1 MFSIRSVLSVGL
13 MTLISRALGFVRE
26 MLIAHWFGTSA
37 EADAWFVAQRLPNLF
52 RRLFA
57 EGAFNSAFVPMFA
70 GRLEQGGQAEARE
83 FAERV
88 LASMLAFMMLLT
100 VIAEICMPLL
110 ILVFAPGFYK
120 DHDKFALTVLLTS
133 ICFPYLLFMF
143 LAALFGGILNSLHHF
158 GHAAAAPI
166 LLNVVLTLG
175 LIFVAPHL
183 EDPVMVLAWGE
194 TVAGLLQFLWLYVV
208 AAKLG
213 YGLRLP
219 WPRITAEIR
228 QVAKLM
234 VPGLV
239 SGGAAQISI
248 AIATIL
254 ASLQPQ
260 AVSYLSYADRLYQLP
275 LSLVGA
281 AIGVVLLPV
290 LSRAIRGGRE
300 AEAMAAFNRSLEFG
314 ALLILPSTIGLI
326 IVAEP
331 IIRVVYQRGEF
342 TSEATYN
349 TSLALMAIS
358 LGLPAFVLNKALQPG
373 FFARGDTVTPFRYS
387 IITIAADITICI
399 AFFFLLRRWGLGYI
413 GIALG
418 TGLAAWI
425 NATLLYRTLRKRG
438 FLMLDQRLKRNLPRF
453 ALANLAM
460 AGVLVGGQHVL
471 SPWLAGSLYRQV
483 GSLGLLLGVAA
494 LVYFLLVVAL
504 GAYTLTDLK
513 RHALRR

>member
-1 MFSIRSVLSVGL
+1 MFSIRSVLSVGF

-37 EADAWFVAQRLPNLF
+37 AADAWFVAQRLPNLF

-70 GRLEQGGQAEARE
+70 GQLEQGGQAAARG

-88 LASMLAFMMLLT
+88 MASMLAFMLLLT
-100 VIAEICMPLL
+100 AVAEICMPLL

-120 DHDKFALTVLLTS
+120 DPDKFALTVLLTS

-194 TVAGLLQFLWLYVV
+194 TFSGLLQFLWLYIV

-228 QVAKLM
+228 QVVKLM

-248 AIATIL
+248 MIATIL

-300 AEAMAAFNRSLEFG
+300 AEAMAAFNRSLEFA

-326 IVAEP
+326 IAAEP
-331 IIRVVYQRGEF
+331 IVRLLYERGEF
-342 TSEATYN
+342 SAEATTN
-349 TSLALMAIS
+349 TALALMAIS
-358 LGLPAFVLNKALQPG
+358 IGLPAYVFNKALQPG

-387 IITIAADITICI
+387 MITIVADITICI
-399 AFFFLLRRWGLGYI
+399 VFFFWLRRWGFGYL

-425 NATLLYRTLRKRG
+425 NATLLYRTLRQRG
-438 FLMLDQRLKRNLPRF
+438 FLVLDERLKRNLPRF
-453 ALANLAM
+453 ALANVAM
-460 AGVLVGGQHVL
+460 AGVLIGGQHVL
-471 SPWLAGSLYRQV
+471 APWLSGPLERQAV
-483 GSLGLLLGVAA
+483 GLVALVGAAA
-494 LVYFLLVVAL
+494 LVYFLLVMLL
-504 GAYTLTDLK
+504 GAYTLADFK

>member
-1 MFSIRSVLSVGL
+1 MFSIRSVLSVGF

-37 EADAWFVAQRLPNLF
+37 VADAWFVAQRLPNLF

-70 GRLEQGGQAEARE
+70 GRLEQGGTAEARA

-88 LASMLAFMMLLT
+88 LAAMLVFMLLLT
-100 VIAEICMPLL
+100 ALAEIAMPLL
-110 ILVFAPGFYK
+110 ILVFAPGFY
-120 DHDKFALTVLLTS
+120 DEPSKFALTVLLTS

-183 EDPVMVLAWGE
+183 DDPVMVLAWGE
-194 TVAGLLQFLWLYVV
+194 TFAGLLQFLWLYIV

-219 WPRITAEIR
+219 PPRITAEIK

-234 VPGLV
+234 VPGLI
-239 SGGAAQISI
+239 SGGAQQISI

-254 ASLQPQ
+254 SSLQDQ

-290 LSRAIRGGRE
+290 LARSIRGGRE
-300 AEAMAAFNRSLEFG
+300 AEGMAAFNRSLEFG
-314 ALLILPSTIGLI
+314 LMLILPSTVGLI
-326 IVAEP
+326 LAAEP
-331 IIRVVYQRGEF
+331 IVRVVYERGEF
-342 TSEATYN
+342 SADATTN
-349 TSLALMAIS
+349 TALALMAIS
-358 LGLPAFVLNKALQPG
+358 IGLPAYVLNKTLQPG

-387 IITIAADITICI
+387 MITIVTDMTICI
-399 AFFFLLRRWGLGYI
+399 AFFFLLRPYGIGFL

-418 TGLAAWI
+418 TGIASWL
-425 NATLLYRTLRKRG
+425 NCTLLYRTLTKRG
-438 FLMLDQRLKRNLPRF
+438 FLVLDQRLKRNLPRF
-453 ALANLAM
+453 LIANLAM
-460 AGVLVGGQHVL
+460 AGVLIGGQHL
-471 SPWLAGSLYRQV
+471 LRPWLEGMLWHQIGALC
-483 GSLGLLLGVAA
+483 A
-494 LVYFLLVVAL
+494 LVGAAAAAYFLLIFAT
-504 GAYTLTDLK
+504 GAYTLADFK
-513 RHALRR
+513 RNALRR